1 MGEMK
6 DKAKGMGN
14 EIAGNAK
21 QAAAEATGNPRL
33 DAEGKAQERKG
44 EAQNLSG
51 KVKGALGD
59 KV

>member
-21 QAAAEATGNPRL
+21 QAAAAATGNPRL

>member
-1 MGEMK
+1 MGEFK
-6 DKAKGMGN
+6 DKAKGLGN

-21 QAAAEATGNPRL
+21 RAAAEVIGNPRL

-44 EAQNLSG
+44 QAQNLKG
-51 KVKGALGD
+51 EVKGAVGD